1 MFAKS
6 GIIVTTVAA
15 GLVALSPL
23 AYAACKD
30 NHHDSHGHKDH
41 GGHHYVQA
49 DYHHN
54 NHGGGYNGN
63 NGNRGNNGGD
73 DSCKQ
78 QTASV
83 GTGSHRG
90 GGLINVSN
98 NTVQIP
104 IQACNNNILS
114 NIGLGILGSGHAR
127 SH

>member
-30 NHHDSHGHKDH
+30 NHHDGHHGHEDH
-41 GGHHYVQA
+41 GGHHYVRA

-54 NHGGGYNGN
+54 NDGDGN
-63 NGNRGNNGGD
+63 NGNHGNKGD
-73 DSCKQ
+73 ANSCKQ

-90 GGLINVSN
+90 GGLIDVSN